1 MLPWCATERERSRGQ
16 EETCLSRKE
25 DQRKGGCFGCDR
37 VLAEKS
43 SQHRERAMRIDR
55 REKTQCKSGAGINQ
69 DHYNRK
75 CGVEI
80 SRNDAVPGREHNAM
94 AKCIVGVVASSSRMS
109 SCD

>member
-1 MLPWCATERERSRGQ
+1 
-16 EETCLSRKE
+16 
-25 DQRKGGCFGCDR
+25 
-37 VLAEKS
+37 
-43 SQHRERAMRIDR
+43 MRIDR